1 VGPGEVNGVKDEKE
15 VEASGEVDISKEA
28 NEEDKNSEKL
38 EDKNDTVTTGA
49 SSKAS
54 KVDVEVEEVKP
65 VPSIVLRTKCTK
77 ASKVCAI

>member
-1 VGPGEVNGVKDEKE
+1 MNGVKDEKE

-65 VPSIVLRTKCTK
+65 VPSIVLKTKCTK
-77 ASKVCAI
+77 VSKVCAI

>member
-1 VGPGEVNGVKDEKE
+1 MGPGEENGVKDEKE
-15 VEASGEVDISKEA
+15 VEASGEVDIS
-28 NEEDKNSEKL
+28 NETNEDKNSEKL